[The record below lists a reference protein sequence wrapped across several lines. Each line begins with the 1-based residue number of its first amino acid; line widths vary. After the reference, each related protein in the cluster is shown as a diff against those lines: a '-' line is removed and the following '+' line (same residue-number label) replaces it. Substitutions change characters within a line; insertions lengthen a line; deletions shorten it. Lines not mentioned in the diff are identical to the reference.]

1 MVIKNPEIKHTKIFI
16 NNEWHDSVSGKTF
29 PTINPSTG
37 EVICQVQEGDKADID
52 KAVAAAKE
60 AFQLGSV
67 WRTIDA
73 SMRGECLRR
82 LANLMEKNTEYL
94 ASLETLDNGKPVT
107 AAEGD
112 MFMAINIIRYYAGW
126 ADKIHGKTIPAD
138 GDVFSFTRLEPVG
151 ICGQIIPWNFPIL
164 MFAFKLAPAL
174 AAGCCVIIKPAEQT
188 PLTALVIADLV
199 KEAGIP
205 PGVVNV
211 VPGYGPTAGAALVE
225 HPDVDK
231 IAFTG
236 STEVGHIIQQNS
248 SKTNLKRVSLELGG
262 KSPLV
267 IFADADLDMAVEL
280 AHNAVMI
287 NQGQA
292 CSAGSRTLV
301 QEEIY
306 NEFVKLSK
314 EKALKRVVGDPYEAE
329 VEQGPQIDKIQFEKI
344 LDLIES
350 GKKEG
355 ASLLCGGERHGD
367 KGYFIKPTV
376 FADVNDNMRIAKE
389 EIFGPVQQILKFT
402 TLEEAIERSNS
413 THYGLAAGVCT
424 NDINKAIVFAQGVR
438 AGSVWVNTYNY
449 VTAQTPFGGFKESG
463 HGRELGED
471 CLHEYLEVKTVTIQI
486 PQKNS

>member
-1 MVIKNPEIKHTKIFI
+1 MVIKKPEIKYTKIFI
-16 NNEWHDSVSGKTF
+16 DNEWHDSVSGKTF

-37 EVICQVQEGDKADID
+37 EVICQVQEGDKADVD

-60 AFQLGSV
+60 AFKLDST

-82 LANLMEKNTEYL
+82 LAKLMEENAEYL
-94 ASLETLDNGKPVT
+94 TSLETLDNGKPI
-107 AAEGD
+107 ADSEGD
-112 MFMAINIIRYYAGW
+112 LFNSVNILRYYAGL

-138 GDVFSFTRLEPVG
+138 GEVFTFTRMEPVG
-151 ICGQIIPWNFPIL
+151 VCGQIIPWNFPIL
-164 MFAFKLAPAL
+164 MVAFKLGPAL
-174 AAGCCVIIKPAEQT
+174 ATGCCVVLKPAEQT
-188 PLTALVIADLV
+188 PLTALAIAELI

-205 PGVVNV
+205 PGVVNI

-236 STEVGHIIQQNS
+236 SSEVGHIIQQNS

-267 IFADADLDMAVEL
+267 IMADADLKEAAEL
-280 AHNAVMI
+280 AHTAVMM
-287 NQGQA
+287 NQGQVCCA
-292 CSAGSRTLV
+292 ASRTLV
-301 QEEIY
+301 QEGIY
-306 NEFVKLSK
+306 DEFVKLSK
-314 EKALKRVVGDPYEAE
+314 EIALKKVVGDPFEAGIQ
-329 VEQGPQIDKIQFEKI
+329 QGPQVDKAQFEKI
-344 LDLIES
+344 LGLIEA

-376 FADVNDNMRIAKE
+376 FADVKDDMRIAKE
-389 EIFGPVQQILKFT
+389 EIFGPVQQIFKFK
-402 TLEEAIERSNS
+402 TLEEAIERANA
-413 THYGLAAGVCT
+413 TNYGLAAGICT
-424 NDINKAIVFAQGVR
+424 NDLNNAFVYAQGVR
-438 AGSVWVNTYNY
+438 AGTIWVNTYNY
-449 VTAQTPFGGFKESG
+449 FTAHTPFGGFKESG

-471 CLHEYLEVKTVTIQI
+471 GLHEYLEVKTVTIKI